1 MVGKAYALEFRP
13 DAEQDLKNL
22 DRSVAQR
29 LLTRLK
35 WLVENFESV
44 APEQLSGKDLRGI
57 FKFRVGDYRILYTAD
72 QMRRVLSIHRIGH
85 RSEIYRN

>member
-1 MVGKAYALEFRP
+1 MVEKEYALEFRP

-29 LLTRLK
+29 LLNRLR
-35 WLVENFESV
+35 WLTENFDSI
-44 APEQLSGKDLRGI
+44 APEQLSGKDFRGI
-57 FKFRVGDYRILYTAD
+57 FKFRVGDYRILYTVHRT
-72 QMRRVLSIHRIGH
+72 RRALSIHRIGH